1 MKILLTKYVF
11 LLLLYLP
18 IGYAQEVA
26 PFQTGNIWIYDVGYM
41 SLRKITVIDSTIVL
55 DSLIYFVLKFESNHG
70 GFSNQYFR
78 LRSDD
83 YYAFRRDTSYPAPN
97 HEQIYY
103 KKNAMVGDTWVTPD
117 PWSPFDA
124 VYTIEDTFVV
134 NLFGEPTTLKRLTID
149 SGLLLLEEYWTEK
162 FGNLSRT
169 DFGTPIFSLRGCVI
183 DGIAYGDTS
192 FNVVSVKYETG
203 HPKNFIL
210 EQNYPNPFN
219 SSTIINYSLPV
230 GDYITLGVF
239 NLLGEKIRT
248 IINDFK
254 PSGSYSIKFNADGL
268 ESGTYLYVLRTTSN
282 ILVRKMLLTK

>member
-1 MKILLTKYVF
+1 MKTYITNYVF

-26 PFQTGNIWIYDVGYM
+26 PFKLGNIWVYDEFP
-41 SLRKITVIDSTIVL
+41 SISRTTVIDTNFVIDTIL
-55 DSLIYFVLKFESNHG
+55 YAKLFIEYNYG
-70 GFSNQYFR
+70 GLQYFLYMR
-78 LRSDD
+78 LKDD
-83 YYAFRRDTSYPAPN
+83 GYYAFRRDTSYPAPN

-103 KKNAMVGDTWVTPD
+103 KKNAMLGDTWVTPD

-162 FGNLSRT
+162 FGKLSRT
-169 DFGTPIFSLRGCVI
+169 DFGTPISSLRGCVI
-183 DGIAYGDTS
+183 DGVAYGDTS

-203 HPKNFIL
+203 QPEYFIL

-219 SSTIINYSLPV
+219 SSTIINYILPE
-230 GDYITLGVF
+230 GSFITLEIF
-239 NLLGEKIRT
+239 NVLGEKIDVLV
-248 IINDFK
+248 NGFK
-254 PSGSYSIKFNADGL
+254 PAGTYSLQFNADGL
-268 ESGTYLYVLRTTSN
+268 ASGNYLCTLRTNNFIQT
-282 ILVRKMLLTK
+282 RKMQVLK